1 MQRFLIR
8 NLSVVIIA
16 VGAILAL
23 ATLSVTFYMT
33 GETRLRRLRED
44 VGHAIRLLN
53 EEEERHDETKAQ
65 ADQREAELLEII
77 EDLHSQED

>member
-1 MQRFLIR
+1 MIR

-33 GETRLRRLRED
+33 GETRLRRLQDD
-44 VGHAIRLLN
+44 VNHAIRLLN
-53 EEEERHDETKAQ
+53 EEEGRHDETKGR

-77 EDLHSQED
+77 ENLQGQED